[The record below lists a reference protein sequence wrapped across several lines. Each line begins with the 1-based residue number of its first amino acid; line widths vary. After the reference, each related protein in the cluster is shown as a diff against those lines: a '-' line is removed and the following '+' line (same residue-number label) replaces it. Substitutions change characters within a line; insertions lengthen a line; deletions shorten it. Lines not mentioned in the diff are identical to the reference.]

1 MIGDCVDE
9 KACDP
14 GIVSIFDGGHF
25 KIQDSLL
32 DGVQARRA
40 VLDWQTR
47 RLGLKF
53 CRDVDLLR
61 LGQQTAGFSFTDFE
75 CLLRRAYGSALS
87 RFDLTRFRA
96 HPKITSGDFEEAL
109 KQMQSLLA
117 DSIGAPKIPD
127 VKWEDIGECIHKADA
142 KYC

>member
-32 DGVQARRA
+32 DGVQNRRA
-40 VLDWQTR
+40 VLDWQTL

-53 CRDVDLLR
+53 CRDVDFER
-61 LGQQTAGFSFTDFE
+61 LGQQTAGFCFTDFE
-75 CLLRRAYGSALS
+75 CLLRRAYSSALT
-87 RFDLTRFRA
+87 RFDLTRLRA
-96 HPKITSGDFEEAL
+96 HPKITSDDFKEAL

-127 VKWEDIGECIHKADA
+127 VKWEDIGECIHKADL